1 MGLPEHAHE
10 DRPAFASPES
20 MAAHIDVLEHAIE
33 EQAEDA
39 NRRTM
44 LLAHLSHELRTPMS
58 AILGMIDLLLDTDP
72 NDMQREMLEVSKQA
86 SDELLTLIN
95 DILDLSKLD
104 ADGMRLEA
112 VPFDI
117 TDAVG
122 QVLSI
127 LRPLATEKDIYL
139 ASDIKIGVPDRVIGD
154 PGRLRQILINLV
166 GNAIKFTD
174 EGSVVVSVGV
184 VSTVPDHATI
194 RIDVEDTGAGIPADR
209 LGAIF
214 DPYEQAAD
222 STTRTHGGTGLG
234 LAICSQLA
242 DLMGGR
248 LTVTSTLGR
257 GSTFTMVVE
266 FATPASAEFELSDV
280 AAAIRAVAMPSHSGP
295 GSVANLVAGLGL
307 TPVAEVQTPDDVI
320 IVDLDHNDFSE
331 VERIR
336 ANNPDNPVLIVTTT
350 GQRGDAA
357 RSTELGVSGYLTRPV
372 SDDELSTAIRA
383 ARSGVTQLITRH
395 WLREQQPRRT
405 VLVVEDDE
413 VNRRVTVHMLEQLD
427 YSVIAVG
434 SATEALD
441 AISVRTFDLIVS
453 DLGLPDMDGI
463 DFMKRVGSQTDTP
476 ALAATGRVDQVSIDD
491 CIAVGFASVL
501 SKPFTIDQL
510 SAEVQSL
517 LDRSDD
523 H

>member
-1 MGLPEHAHE
+1 MGLPEHAQ
-10 DRPAFASPES
+10 DVRPAFATPES
-20 MAAHIDVLEHAIE
+20 MAEHIELLERAIE

-104 ADGMRLEA
+104 ADGMRLEE

-127 LRPLATEKDIYL
+127 LRPLATDKDISL

-174 EGSVVVSVGV
+174 QGSVVVGVGI
-184 VSTVPDHATI
+184 VSTSPDRATI
-194 RIDVEDTGAGIPADR
+194 RIDVVDTGAGIPADR
-209 LGAIF
+209 LEAIF

-234 LAICSQLA
+234 LAICRQLA

-248 LTVTSTLGR
+248 LTVTSAVGR
-257 GSTFTMVVE
+257 GSTFTIVVG
-266 FATPASAEFELSDV
+266 FATRADTDVEMSDV
-280 AAAIRAVAMPSHSGP
+280 SAATQAVAMPDTAGP
-295 GSVANLVAGLGL
+295 GSIADLIAAMGLAVIE
-307 TPVAEVQTPDDVI
+307 TPVVDDDVI
-320 IVDLDHNDFSE
+320 IVDLDHIGFIEIES
-331 VERIR
+331 IR
-336 ANNPDNPVLIVTTT
+336 ARYPDNPLIIVTTT

-357 RSTELGVSGYLTRPV
+357 RSTELGISGYLTRPV
-372 SDDELSTAIRA
+372 TADEMALAVDA
-383 ARSGVTQLITRH
+383 ARSGVGQLITRH
-395 WLREQQPRRT
+395 WLREQQPRRA

-427 YSVIAVG
+427 YSVIAVA

-441 AISVRTFDLIVS
+441 ALSVRTFDLIVS
-453 DLGLPDMDGI
+453 DLGLPDMDGT
-463 DFMKRVGSQTDTP
+463 DFIRQVKAQSDTP
-476 ALAATGRVDQVSIDD
+476 ALAATGRVDQLSIDECRD
-491 CIAVGFASVL
+491 AGFVAVLA
-501 SKPFTIDQL
+501 KPFTIDEL
-510 SAEVQSL
+510 ADSIRPL
-517 LDRSDD
+517 LQ
-523 H
+523 

>member
-1 MGLPEHAHE
+1 M
-10 DRPAFASPES
+10 ES
-20 MAAHIDVLEHAIE
+20 MAAHIDTLEHAIE

-58 AILGMIDLLLDTDP
+58 AILGMIDLLLDADP
-72 NDMQREMLEVSKQA
+72 TDMQREMLEVSKQA

-117 TDAVG
+117 TDAVA

-139 ASDIKIGVPDRVIGD
+139 ASDIKLGVPDLVIGD

-174 EGSVVVSVGV
+174 QGDVVVRVGV
-184 VSTVPDHATI
+184 VSTAPDRATI
-194 RIDVEDTGAGIPADR
+194 RIDVVDTGAGIPADR
-209 LGAIF
+209 LEAIF

-266 FATPASAEFELSDV
+266 FATRASAEFEFTDV
-280 AAAIRAVAMPSHSGP
+280 GAAVRAVVVPSHSGP
-295 GSVANLVAGLGL
+295 GSVADLVTGLGL
-307 TPVAEVQTPDDVI
+307 TPVAEALAADDVI
-320 IVDLDHNDFSE
+320 IVDLDHIDFNDIE
-331 VERIR
+331 AIR
-336 ANNPDNPVLIVTTT
+336 SDNPDNPVIIVTTT

-357 RSTELGVSGYLTRPV
+357 RSTELGVSGYLTRPIV
-372 SDDELSTAIRA
+372 SDELSTAINA

-395 WLREQQPRRT
+395 WLREQQPRRS
-405 VLVVEDDE
+405 VLVVEDDD

-463 DFMKRVGSQTDTP
+463 DFVKRIRAQTDTP
-476 ALAATGRVDQVSIDD
+476 ALAATGRVDHVSIDE
-491 CIAVGFASVL
+491 CIAAGFVSVL
-501 SKPFTIDQL
+501 AKPFTIDQL
-510 SAEVQSL
+510 SAEVQPL
-517 LDRSDD
+517 LN
-523 H
+523 